1 MSFNVLKLSY
11 VSLSL
16 RLQTSSGSDFLRQ
29 FVSGNWSFQLQLSV
43 SWELLG
49 GKKESVQ
56 AFQNVD
62 GSNIM
67 SV

>member
-1 MSFNVLKLSY
+1 M
-11 VSLSL
+11 SLSL
-16 RLQTSSGSDFLRQ
+16 RLQTSSSSDFLRQ

-49 GKKESVQ
+49 EKESVQ

-67 SV
+67 SM